1 MTRPDSFS
9 REASTSDLDG
19 VDDRALVEA
28 FLAGRREAFDVIV
41 TRHRRTM
48 YQLCYRFLGNHEDAS
63 DATQDAFVRAF
74 KGLGRFKN
82 ESALTT
88 WLYRVGV
95 NTCLNRVAVRR
106 PDMESLDVSERV
118 DAASRDPLVEVVRQE
133 TSRSVRRAIRK
144 LPPKQ
149 RATLVLRVYQELT
162 HEEIARVLG
171 SSVGAVKANFF
182 HALGN
187 LRRLLQS
194 CTNISPTTN
203 SSTPRKH
210 GSTTRGAVTS
220 TPARRVIARS
230 PISRRCS
237 TNWRRP
243 VPSRRPCSGTT

>member
-1 MTRPDSFS
+1 MTRPGS
-9 REASTSDLDG
+9 LDG
-19 VDDRALVEA
+19 EVDSAADLEQADDRALVAA
-28 FLAGRREAFDVIV
+28 FLSGRREAFDVIV
-41 TRHRRTM
+41 TRHRRAM

-74 KGLGRFKN
+74 KGLARFKN

-106 PDMESLDVSERV
+106 PDTEPIEADECLD
-118 DAASRDPLVEVVRQE
+118 ASARDPLGEVVRKE
-133 TSRSVRRAIRK
+133 TARTVRRAIRK

-149 RATLVLRVYQELT
+149 RATLVLRIYQELT
-162 HEEIARVLG
+162 HEEISRILG

-194 CTNISPTTN
+194 
-203 SSTPRKH
+203 
-210 GSTTRGAVTS
+210 
-220 TPARRVIARS
+220 
-230 PISRRCS
+230 
-237 TNWRRP
+237 
-243 VPSRRPCSGTT
+243 